1 MYGFPA
7 AGHRAETLRRT
18 GCRLAISMSEDG
30 VFRPARLATIVR
42 SPLTRPPMTA
52 ASLARLLSLSAIW
65 GASFLFMRMGAP
77 VLGPTLLIFCR
88 VLSAALFLAIVGAAL
103 RKPLEPR
110 RHALHFLVL
119 GLFNSALPFL
129 LFAFAA
135 RTLSASLLSILNATA
150 PIWGALIGAAWTRSA
165 IAPKALL
172 GLALGV
178 GGVALLVGFDPQS
191 LRPGAPLA
199 IALALGAAF
208 SYGIATNYARSARKV
223 DAFANAHGSMWA
235 ATLLI
240 APAVPFAPAAAAPTL
255 AIGLAVLALGVVCSG
270 VAYLLYFRLV
280 ADLGAASAL
289 TVTFLVPVF
298 GVLWGHLFLG
308 EATGWNT
315 WAGAAIVIAGTALV
329 TGFSPGAV
337 FRRAPAAA

>member
-1 MYGFPA
+1 
-7 AGHRAETLRRT
+7 
-18 GCRLAISMSEDG
+18 
-30 VFRPARLATIVR
+30 
-42 SPLTRPPMTA
+42 MTA

-77 VLGPTLLIFCR
+77 VLGPTLLIFWR
-88 VLSAALFLAIVGAAL
+88 VLSAALFLAIVGAAM

-150 PIWGALIGAAWTRSA
+150 PIWGAVIGAAWTRTA
-165 IAPKALL
+165 VAPKALL

-178 GGVALLVGFDPQS
+178 GGVALLVGFDPES

-199 IALALGAAF
+199 IALGLGATF
-208 SYGIATNYARSARKV
+208 SYGVATNYARSAKKV

-235 ATLLI
+235 ATLLL
-240 APAVPFAPAAAAPTL
+240 APAVPFAPAPAAPTP

-270 VAYLLYFRLV
+270 IAYLLYFRLV

-289 TVTFLVPVF
+289 TVTFLIPVF

-308 EATGWNT
+308 EAVGWNT
-315 WAGAAIVIAGTALV
+315 WVGAAIVIAGTALV
-329 TGFSPGAV
+329 TGFSPRSV
-337 FRRAPAAA
+337 FGRSTATA